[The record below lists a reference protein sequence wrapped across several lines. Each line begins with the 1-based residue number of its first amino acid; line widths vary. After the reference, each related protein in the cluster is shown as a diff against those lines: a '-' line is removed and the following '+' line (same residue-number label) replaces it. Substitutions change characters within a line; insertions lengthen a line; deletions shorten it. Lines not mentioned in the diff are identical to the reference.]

1 MPTPQFVGSL
11 LLLATT
17 FLGPTSASAV
27 SLAERRLSSRA
38 TISCA
43 VTADCSKVGYTLP
56 KNSHYY
62 CPKTRVCSWACNTGY
77 TASSS
82 ICVKSIPSS
91 STKAAVVATSV
102 KATTTTKTTT
112 TTKKAT
118 TTTTTKKTTTTAKK
132 ATTTTKSTT
141 TKKATTTTK
150 STTTKKA
157 TTTTK
162 STTTEKATTTT
173 KSTTTK
179 KATTTTKSATTKPAA
194 TSSSEIW
201 SMVTFAPTTTSPASP
216 SSSSTPT
223 ASSTTAAPTAPAATP
238 SLYRTY
244 SGSSFFSGWFWMNQT
259 DPTHG
264 SVSYIDQADS
274 MTQNLTYISSTG
286 TAIISIDRVS
296 RLAAG
301 TPRNSVRL
309 STNDVYNAGSL
320 IIADFKHVPVGCGTW
335 PAFWAF
341 NNPWPQMGEI
351 DIYEGINS
359 RTFNQYT
366 LHTAAGCVR
375 NTATP
380 ETGDTQGASADCYA
394 YSGSSGCTVFDYDP
408 TSYGAGFNAA
418 GGGVFALQFAETG
431 ISIWR
436 WPRSSIPS
444 DVNNGAPRPRTWG
457 TPVAAWDGSTCDTRT
472 YFQDLMLTFASR
484 CTCGDWAGIDS
495 VFQAS
500 DLSGACYPKYANCAA
515 ANMDPAAFAQAY
527 FEVNYIKAF
536 AI

>member
-1 MPTPQFVGSL
+1 MPAPQLVGSL

-17 FLGPTSASAV
+17 FIVPAGASAV
-27 SLAERRLSSRA
+27 SLSERKLSSRA

-43 VTADCSKVGYTLP
+43 VTADCSKAGYTLP

-62 CPKTRVCSWACNTGY
+62 CAKKVCSWACNTGY
-77 TASSS
+77 TASGST
-82 ICVKSIPSS
+82 CVKLVSSS
-91 STKAAVVATSV
+91 STKAAVVATSGDDNNDDHQEDHNNDQKDDDDNKGNHDQAGLDLFFSLLDNLADV
-102 KATTTTKTTT
+102 LLFFDNL
-112 TTKKAT
+112 
-118 TTTTTKKTTTTAKK
+118 
-132 ATTTTKSTT
+132 
-141 TKKATTTTK
+141 
-150 STTTKKA
+150 
-157 TTTTK
+157 
-162 STTTEKATTTT
+162 ERGHFR
-173 KSTTTK
+173 
-179 KATTTTKSATTKPAA
+179 
-194 TSSSEIW
+194 
-201 SMVTFAPTTTSPASP
+201 VDYLVP
-216 SSSSTPT
+216 SFLLPR
-223 ASSTTAAPTAPAATP
+223 
-238 SLYRTY
+238 SLHFDELEL
-244 SGSSFFSGWFWMNQT
+244 SGDGSSFFSGWFWLNQT

-274 MTQNLTYISSTG
+274 MAQNLTYISSSG

-335 PAFWAF
+335 PAFWAY

-351 DIYEGINS
+351 DIYEGVNS

-366 LHTAAGCVR
+366 LHTASGCVR
-375 NTATP
+375 NTTIP
-380 ETGDTQGASADCYA
+380 MTGNTEWASADCYA

-431 ISIWR
+431 ISIWH
-436 WPRSSIPS
+436 WQRSNIPS
-444 DVNNGAPRPRTWG
+444 DVKNGAPRPRTWG

-472 YFQDLMLTFASR
+472 FFQDLMLTFASR
-484 CTCGDWAGIDS
+484 CFDITTCGDWAGIDS
-495 VFQAS
+495 VFEAS
-500 DLSGACYPKYANCAA
+500 DLSGACYPKYANCTA

>member
-1 MPTPQFVGSL
+1 MPTSQFVCSL

-91 STKAAVVATSV
+91 STKAAIVATSV
-102 KATTTTKTTT
+102 KTTTATKTTT

-118 TTTTTKKTTTTAKK
+118 TTTTKKTPTTAKK

-162 STTTEKATTTT
+162 STTT
-173 KSTTTK
+173 
-179 KATTTTKSATTKPAA
+179 KPAA
-194 TSSSEIW
+194 TSSSGIW

-274 MTQNLTYISSTG
+274 MTQNLTYISSSG

-380 ETGDTQGASADCYA
+380 MTGDTQWASADCYA

-444 DVNNGAPRPRTWG
+444 DVKNGAPRPKTWG
-457 TPVAAWDGSTCDTRT
+457 TPVAAWDGST
-472 YFQDLMLTFASR
+472 
-484 CTCGDWAGIDS
+484 TCGDWAGIDS

-527 FEVNYIKAF
+527 FEVNYIKGTPPSPFLPWHIALNGTRPQ
-536 AI
+536 

>member
-1 MPTPQFVGSL
+1 MPAPQLVGSL

-17 FLGPTSASAV
+17 FIVPAGASAV
-27 SLAERRLSSRA
+27 SLPGRRLSSRA

-43 VTADCSKVGYTLP
+43 VTADCSKAGYTLP

-62 CPKTRVCSWACNTGY
+62 CAKKVCSWACNTGY
-77 TASSS
+77 TPSGST
-82 ICVKSIPSS
+82 CVKPVPSS
-91 STKAAVVATSV
+91 STKAAVVATSDDDNNDDHQEDHNNDQKDDDDDKGNHDQAGLDLFFSLLDNLADV
-102 KATTTTKTTT
+102 LLFFAYI
-112 TTKKAT
+112 
-118 TTTTTKKTTTTAKK
+118 
-132 ATTTTKSTT
+132 S
-141 TKKATTTTK
+141 
-150 STTTKKA
+150 
-157 TTTTK
+157 
-162 STTTEKATTTT
+162 
-173 KSTTTK
+173 
-179 KATTTTKSATTKPAA
+179 
-194 TSSSEIW
+194 TSSS
-201 SMVTFAPTTTSPASP
+201 SV
-216 SSSSTPT
+216 

-244 SGSSFFSGWFWMNQT
+244 SGSSFFSGWFWLNQT

-274 MTQNLTYISSTG
+274 MAQNLTYISSSG

-335 PAFWAF
+335 PAFWAY

-351 DIYEGINS
+351 DIYEGVNS

-366 LHTAAGCVR
+366 LHTASGCVR
-375 NTATP
+375 NTTTP
-380 ETGDTQGASADCYA
+380 MTGNTQWASADCYA

-431 ISIWR
+431 ISIWH
-436 WPRSSIPS
+436 WQRSNIPS
-444 DVNNGAPRPRTWG
+444 DVKNGAPRPRTWG
-457 TPVAAWDGSTCDTRT
+457 TPVAAWDGST
-472 YFQDLMLTFASR
+472 
-484 CTCGDWAGIDS
+484 TCGDWAGIDS
-495 VFQAS
+495 VFEAS
-500 DLSGACYPKYANCAA
+500 DLSGACYPKYANCTA